1 MPTSSRRLSFVL
13 LAALA
18 AAVLPW
24 VALRA
29 EEPGAAVA
37 EAVRVTGRLEKR
49 GPQTVLTLWGTP
61 RERGFAHGYLL
72 ADSLLAGAEHD
83 FGQLLKPFLPMYEG
97 FVRGK
102 IVPNFALDAREREEV
117 EGLIEGLKAK
127 RGEDGVRVEAL
138 GRAFD
143 ITDLIALNT
152 FGDWY
157 GMGCSSLA
165 VWGRHSKDGTPRV
178 GRNFDFPA
186 FDLVTDH
193 GLVVVRA
200 PDGEYAGS
208 VAVTYPGCIGLLTGQ
223 SERGVFVSV
232 HDVPV
237 RAPTA
242 QLRPGNVPRLL
253 ALRRLLERVQGD
265 TPTTQARTL
274 LAAWP
279 TMYGNNLMVMAGHA
293 KEGEPLAA
301 VMEYDGREDVH
312 DGVTQRT
319 PEPGVPA
326 LEGGTD
332 PLIACTNDHL
342 LRDGLARSGPT
353 QCWRY
358 PLLIEGAHG
367 DKPLAFD
374 VATLFD
380 RMGRASFP
388 RGEGNLERAAGV
400 MGVKR
405 TNGFGTLHQVVGE
418 PALGHLHIRMARLGS
433 RVEKEPAIDYDVPAV
448 VKAAAPADD
457 QASR

>member
-1 MPTSSRRLSFVL
+1 MSKPQRLLPL
-13 LAALA
+13 LALLAL
-18 AAVLPW
+18 
-24 VALRA
+24 VAWPLASLRA

-37 EAVRVTGRLEKR
+37 EAVQVTGRLDKR

-61 RERGFAHGYLL
+61 RERGFAQGYLV
-72 ADSLLAGAEHD
+72 ADSLLQAAEHD
-83 FGQLLKPFLPMYEG
+83 FGELLKPFLPMYET

-102 IVPNFALDAREREEV
+102 IVPNFALDAREREEM

-127 RGEDGVRVEAL
+127 RGDQGTRVEAL
-138 GRAFD
+138 GRDFD
-143 ITDLIALNT
+143 LTDLIALNT

-193 GLVVVRA
+193 GLIVVRA
-200 PDGEYAGS
+200 ADGEYAGS
-208 VAVTYPGCIGLLTGQ
+208 VSVTYPGCIGLMTGQ
-223 SERGVFVSV
+223 SERGIFVSV

-242 QLRPGNVPRLL
+242 QLREGNVPRLI

-274 LAAWP
+274 LAGWP

-293 KEGEPLAA
+293 KEGEPIAA
-301 VMEYDGREDVH
+301 VMEYDGREDVQ
-312 DGVTQRT
+312 DGVTERT
-319 PEPGVPA
+319 PEEGVPA
-326 LEGGTD
+326 LEGGSD

-342 LRDGLARSGPT
+342 LRDGLVRSGPT

-358 PLLIEGAHG
+358 PLLIEGAHS
-367 DKPLAFD
+367 DTPLAFD
-374 VATLFD
+374 VAALFD

-400 MGVKR
+400 LGVKR
-405 TNGFGTLHQVVGE
+405 TNGFGTLHQTVGE

-433 RVEKEPAIDYDVPAV
+433 RVEKEPAIDYDVPAL
-448 VKAAAPADD
+448 VKAAGASLD